1 MQIRTLALAALLLGS
16 PLLAVADEC
25 DNASTQSE
33 LNSCT
38 AGQYQTADKKLNQT
52 YQAALKRSTPQQA
65 TMLKKAQQI
74 WVSLRDSDC
83 AFMSSGVEGGSAQ
96 PMVLNQCLA
105 DKTNEREAWLASLLQ
120 CGEGDLSCP
129 LQPGH

>member
-1 MQIRTLALAALLLGS
+1 MKMRTLALAVLLLGS

-25 DNASTQSE
+25 DNASTQSQ

-38 AGQYQTADKKLNQT
+38 SGQYQAADKKLNQT
-52 YQAALKRSTPQQA
+52 YQAALKRATQQQA
-65 TMLKKAQQI
+65 AMLKKAQQS
-74 WVSLRDSDC
+74 WVTVRDSDC
-83 AFMSSGVEGGSAQ
+83 ALMSSGVEGGSAQ

-129 LQPGH
+129 LPPGH